1 MAERKHITY
10 MSVAVAAHRTRLA
23 ERVVRRCV
31 QMGLVR
37 DRLTEAELTE
47 LRRVKRLS
55 ELGIN
60 MAGIEVVFRMRRQ
73 IEELQAERTRL
84 QAQVESLV
92 SIEKG
97 D

>member
-10 MSVAVAAHRTRLA
+10 MSVAVAAHRTGLA

-37 DRLTEAELTE
+37 DRLTE